1 VRDAPAAGTIRA
13 FLALPITEA
22 QREEIDGKIAP
33 LRAQPEPV
41 RWVPAENLH
50 VTLRFFGDVGADG
63 RRRIEERAASAAAS
77 VASFPFRLG
86 PTGAFPNLRGARV
99 LWVGVSAG
107 EEAVASL
114 AARIEEGIAS
124 LGFPPEKRFHA
135 HITVGR
141 PKGPLSP
148 RFQDRLAGLEIS
160 PIEGRATAF
169 HLMKSALSR
178 EGAHYEIVRK
188 FPLAD

>member
-1 VRDAPAAGTIRA
+1 MRDAAAPGTIRA
-13 FLALPITEA
+13 FLALPLSDA
-22 QREEIDGKIAP
+22 QREEIDGKLAP
-33 LRAQPEPV
+33 LRTLREPV
-41 RWVPAENLH
+41 RWVGAENLH

-63 RRRIEERAASAAAS
+63 RRRIEERAVSAAAS
-77 VASFPFRLG
+77 VPSFPFRLG
-86 PTGAFPNLRGARV
+86 PSGAFPNMRGARV

-107 EEAVASL
+107 EEAVAAL
-114 AARIEEGIAS
+114 AGKIEESIAS

-141 PKGPLSP
+141 PKGPLTP
-148 RFQDRLAGLEIS
+148 RFQDRFLGLEIT
-160 PIEGRATAF
+160 PIEGRATGF

-178 EGAHYEIVRK
+178 EGARYEIVRK